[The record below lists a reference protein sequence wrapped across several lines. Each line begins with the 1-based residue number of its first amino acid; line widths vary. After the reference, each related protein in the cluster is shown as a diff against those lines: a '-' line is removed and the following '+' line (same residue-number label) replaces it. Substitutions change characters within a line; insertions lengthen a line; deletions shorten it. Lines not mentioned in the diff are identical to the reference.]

1 VILNGRKYSLDELK
15 IPSTNSELTA
25 FEKTTL
31 AFCRAWLTGQQSF
44 AIHTSGSTGTSKE
57 IQLKRSALEA
67 SARMTLRAL
76 ALKPGGN
83 SLVCLDTAYIAG
95 QMMLV
100 RSLLHNMNIVAVEPT
115 ANPLK
120 NIDHPV
126 DLVALVPHQ
135 LETILEQSPGKL
147 NSVRCALIGG
157 APVSSS
163 LRKKISKSTCAL
175 YATYGMTETVSHIA
189 LQQLNGEDAKDYF
202 EALENIHLRVDDR
215 GCLCIQTPYL
225 PAEIITNDLV
235 EMAGHNQFRWL
246 GRIDNVI
253 NSGGIKITPE
263 KIELVF
269 ENIFDSIEIKNR
281 FFIAGVPHKKWGQQ
295 VVLFLEGD
303 LSKTDENTIIK
314 IATGRLRKYE
324 LPKKILRIEKFTET
338 ATAKID
344 RKNIV
349 LPYL

>member
-1 VILNGRKYSLDELK
+1 MKVT
-15 IPSTNSELTA
+15 STHSERTP

-31 AFCRAWLTGQQSF
+31 AFCQAWITGQQSF
-44 AIHTSGSTGTSKE
+44 TIHTSGSTGSPKE

-126 DLVALVPHQ
+126 DLVALVPYQ

-147 NSVRCALIGG
+147 DSVRCAIIGG
-157 APVSSS
+157 APVSYS

-189 LQQLNGEDAKDYF
+189 LQRLNGKQAQDYF
-202 EALENIHLRVDDR
+202 EALENIHLRVDDS
-215 GCLCIQTPYL
+215 GCLCIQAPYL
-225 PAEIITNDLV
+225 PAEIITRDLV
-235 EMAGHNQFRWL
+235 EIVGHNQFRWL

-269 ENIFDSIEIKNR
+269 EKIFDLLEIKNR
-281 FFIAGVPHKKWGQQ
+281 FFIASVPHKKWGQQ
-295 VVLFLEGD
+295 VVMFLEGG
-303 LSKTDENTIIK
+303 LSKTDEDKIIEM
-314 IATGRLRKYE
+314 ATGQLSKYE
-324 LPKKILRIEKFTET
+324 LPKKILRIEKFIET

-344 RKNIV
+344 RKKIV